1 MAKQVQCPTHGPTAG
16 CIICRHLRDGS
27 GLGYYRVGV
36 PPGVDFYETGL
47 CDECDALLFAEE
59 GWTDR
64 LFDFA
69 GWKLY
74 CRGCFESVLGRHR
87 LLSVGQHAPDEEA

>member
-1 MAKQVQCPTHGPTAG
+1 M
-16 CIICRHLRDGS
+16 ICRHLRDGS
-27 GLGYYRVGV
+27 GLGYYRVEV

-47 CDECDALLFAEE
+47 CEECNALFFLEE

-69 GWKLY
+69 DWRLF
-74 CRGCFESVLGRHR
+74 CRDCFEVSLRRHR
-87 LLSVGQHAPDEEA
+87 LLGVGQHTPDEEA